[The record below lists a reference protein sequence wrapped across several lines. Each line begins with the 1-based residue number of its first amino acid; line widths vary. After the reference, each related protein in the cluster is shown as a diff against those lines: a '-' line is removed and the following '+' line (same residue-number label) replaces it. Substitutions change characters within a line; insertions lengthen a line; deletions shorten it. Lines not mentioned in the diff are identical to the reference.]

1 MRFPKAS
8 SPISVGTAIEDSEKK
23 SVKATCIA
31 FDLLLKSVKKTIEQY
46 HKSPINDDHSK
57 NYTINN
63 NDYIS
68 PRTIPFQ
75 YFITIDK

>member
-8 SPISVGTAIEDSEKK
+8 SPIRVGTAIEDSEKK

-31 FDLLLKSVKKTIEQY
+31 FDLLRLKASKRPLSNTIKVPQMM
-46 HKSPINDDHSK
+46 IIRI
-57 NYTINN
+57 TINN

-75 YFITIDK
+75 YIITIDK